1 MRISDWSSDVCSSDL
16 TQEYALA
23 TDGADSAFARGR
35 VEIRNFR
42 NVELAELGR
51 CDDRKRQGMFG
62 CPFDA
67 SCQPKNI
74 ILRKAGHRHDRGH
87 GRAPTGQGAGLV
99 DADRIDPL
107 HSLQRL
113 GILDQDAKPG
123 ASPDPAPT
131 PHPGPETQPP

>member
-1 MRISDWSSDVCSSDL
+1 MRRRPPRSTRTDTLFPYTTLFRSSSS

-74 ILRKAGHRHDRGH
+74 ILRKAGHRSEERRVGKECVSTC
-87 GRAPTGQGAGLV
+87 RS
-99 DADRIDPL
+99 RW
-107 HSLQRL
+107 
-113 GILDQDAKPG
+113 
-123 ASPDPAPT
+123 SPY
-131 PHPGPETQPP
+131 H